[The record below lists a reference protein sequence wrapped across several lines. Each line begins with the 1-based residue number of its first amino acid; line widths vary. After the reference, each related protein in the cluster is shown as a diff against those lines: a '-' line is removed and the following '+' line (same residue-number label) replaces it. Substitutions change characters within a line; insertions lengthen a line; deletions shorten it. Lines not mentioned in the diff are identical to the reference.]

1 MNNKYT
7 PFYAEMEK
15 DKTPFTLFIDLET
28 KDIYKADHKTIN
40 KLYYWITFVLILA
53 LIRAMKEW
61 PLSHDYPLYVIAFT
75 IAAIA
80 IGISIG
86 VLFYK
91 GTIGELRPIYI
102 TTETIEE
109 YMQEGKRHYRNELLL
124 TGIVIFCSIV
134 FTILFLIYLSLI
146 WLFLSSSSFLFL
158 GSLMCNVS
166 IKRYQLLYKSKSYLK

>member
-1 MNNKYT
+1 MKKRFT
-7 PFYAEMEK
+7 QFYAEMEK

-134 FTILFLIYLSLI
+134 FKIGRASCRERVYIS
-146 WLFLSSSSFLFL
+146 
-158 GSLMCNVS
+158 VV
-166 IKRYQLLYKSKSYLK
+166 